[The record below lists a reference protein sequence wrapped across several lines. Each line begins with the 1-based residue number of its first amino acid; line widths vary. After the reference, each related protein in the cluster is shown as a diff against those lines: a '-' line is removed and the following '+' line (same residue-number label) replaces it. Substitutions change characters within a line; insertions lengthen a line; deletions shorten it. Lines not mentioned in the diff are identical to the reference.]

1 MINWR
6 ILRLSLV
13 IATLLLAF
21 GTPRCGS
28 TCSAGSLLAAELADI
43 KRRGHLIVAVK
54 DNLRPLGF
62 IDSEG
67 NLVGLEID
75 IARRLAEELLG
86 DREAVVFQPLSNPDR
101 LKVVL
106 DDRVDLAIARVTATS
121 SRRRIVDFS
130 PYYYLDGTSLVTKN
144 PLVQN
149 TADLTRAKIAVLEGS
164 ATIAVIRHNLP
175 DARLIGVKSYEE
187 ALQAL
192 EIGKADAFAGDRS
205 LLAGWVQ
212 EYPEYKLLPQ
222 RLSGEPL
229 SIVMPKGLQ
238 YEPLRQQVERAIARW
253 RESGWLQERIEYWG
267 LP

>member
-13 IATLLLAF
+13 VGTLLLAL
-21 GTPRCGS
+21 GIPR
-28 TCSAGSLLAAELADI
+28 SLLAAELADI
-43 KRRGHLIVAVK
+43 KRRGHIIVAVK
-54 DNLRPLGF
+54 DNFRPLGF
-62 IDSEG
+62 IDNEG

-75 IARRLAEELLG
+75 LARRLAEELFG
-86 DREAVVFQPLSNPDR
+86 DREAVVFQPVGNQDR

-106 DDRVDLAIARVTATS
+106 DDRVDLAIARVTATP

-144 PLVQN
+144 PLIQS
-149 TADLTRAKIAVLEGS
+149 TTELTRATIAVLEGS

-175 DARLIGVKSYEE
+175 NARLIGVKSYEE
-187 ALQAL
+187 ALNVL
-192 EIGKADAFAGDRS
+192 EIEKADAFAGDRS

-212 EYPEYKLLPQ
+212 EYPDYKLLPQ
-222 RLSGEPL
+222 RLSGDPL

-238 YEPLRQQVERAIARW
+238 YESLRQEVDRAIARW
-253 RESGWLQERIEYWG
+253 RESGWLQERIEFWG

>member
-13 IATLLLAF
+13 IATLLLAL
-21 GTPRCGS
+21 GTLRCGS
-28 TCSAGSLLAAELADI
+28 PRYAGSLLAAELAEI

-75 IARRLAEELLG
+75 LARGLAEEILG
-86 DREAVVFQPLSNPDR
+86 DREAVVFQPVSNQDR

-106 DDRVDLAIARVTATS
+106 DDGVDLAIARVTATP

-130 PYYYLDGTSLVTKN
+130 PYYYLDGTSLITKN
-144 PLVQN
+144 PLLQN
-149 TADLTRAKIAVLEGS
+149 TADLSRATIVVLEGS

-187 ALQAL
+187 ALKVL
-192 EIGKADAFAGDRS
+192 EREKADAFAGDRS
-205 LLAGWVQ
+205 VLTGWIQ

-229 SIVMPKGLQ
+229 SIVLPKGLQ
-238 YEPLRQQVERAIARW
+238 YEPLRQEVEKAIARW
-253 RESGWLQERIEYWG
+253 QESGWLQKRIEYWG